1 MQMKAVLTLGVCVL
15 LGLVAVSHAAV
26 AVEKVSQGQHL
37 AEHMHADI
45 CSAALPVRAGRA
57 SASRKLCSARD
68 VPAACLRQTYVPAGV
83 VLTRRAARWECRTPP
98 SLTM

>member
-1 MQMKAVLTLGVCVL
+1 MQLKAVLTLGVCVL

-45 CSAALPVRAGRA
+45 CSAALFEHGVRLHHGSCAVHVMCLQLVYGKRTYLLEWFSPGVLLVGNAGPHHR
-57 SASRKLCSARD
+57 
-68 VPAACLRQTYVPAGV
+68 
-83 VLTRRAARWECRTPP
+83 
-98 SLTM
+98 